1 MSLVYDE
8 DLVRYF
14 FKYNDLLATNEA
26 QLLLLDARK
35 KYCSEL
41 TSTDR
46 VVDRKVLRYYYNLD
60 TIVQKVKA
68 ISHVENRFFIHET
81 NKPIPKEA
89 FVLYVTLNPLDTV
102 KAWFR
107 LINDMNNQLLQ
118 AMKDENAF
126 RRFSRIDVEWISALH
141 KSVSRKLYWVIDID
155 RKDFTLL
162 SDVLRTDIK
171 YKMILETKN
180 GFHVIVTINDKNGK
194 LLFRDKV
201 LDKFDENADFI
212 ELKKNPMVPVPGTL
226 QGGFEVKILE
236 EK

>member
-1 MSLVYDE
+1 MSLVYNE
-8 DLVRYF
+8 DLIRHF
-14 FKYNDLLATNEA
+14 FEYNDLLATNEA

-68 ISHVENRFFIHET
+68 ISYVENRFFIHGT
-81 NKPIPKEA
+81 DKPMPKEA
-89 FVLYVTLNPLDTV
+89 FVLYVTLNPLDTI

-155 RKDFTLL
+155 EKDFTLL
-162 SDVLRTDIK
+162 HYVLNSDIK
-171 YKMILETKN
+171 FRRVIETKN
-180 GFHVIVTINDKNGK
+180 GFHVIVHVNDENGK
-194 LLFRDKV
+194 LLFRDKIIDK
-201 LDKFDENADFI
+201 LDGREFI

>member
-1 MSLVYDE
+1 MSLIYDE

-14 FKYNDLLATNEA
+14 FKYNDLLTTNEA
-26 QLLLLDARK
+26 HLLLLDARK

-68 ISHVENRFFIHET
+68 ISCVENRFFMHET

-107 LINDMNNQLLQ
+107 LVNDMNNQLLQ
-118 AMKDENAF
+118 AIKDENAF

-141 KSVSRKLYWVIDID
+141 KSVSRKLYWAIDID
-155 RKDFTLL
+155 RKDSTLL
-162 SDVLRTDIK
+162 HRILNSGIK
-171 YKMILETKN
+171 FRRVIETKN
-180 GFHVIVTINDKNGK
+180 GFHVIVHINNENGK
-194 LLFRDKV
+194 LLFRDKIIDK
-201 LDKFDENADFI
+201 LDGGEFV